1 MYIEQIIVNNYKIYY
16 GENTINFPNIPGKNI
31 SIISGD
37 NGYGKTTL
45 LTALVWCL
53 YGNQTQDI
61 DEFYKDKFVVT
72 GGYKGYLTSSLN
84 RLALSEGKTDFY
96 VSISLRDVEL
106 PGIQCDTM
114 IITRSYNISNSSDN
128 LKISI
133 DGNNSELV
141 DDIGQQ
147 VFIQDFILPKEI
159 AKFFFFDAE
168 KIVKIAEIQSIP
180 EKRLLSHA
188 YSEVLGMKKYEDLRN
203 VLNDMRIRFRKDSAT
218 DDERKRFKELGNEI
232 NRLER
237 LSESKSQ
244 RIQKLLV
251 DKNDLRISCDEIQG
265 KLLREGSVITIA
277 EMNAL
282 QDERAKLIEERKTLI
297 NEFRELFEL
306 APFAIAGNVI
316 ENIEDQLRIEDKY
329 KQSFFDQEILK
340 TKIDLIVNDLKN
352 DASDMMQKTGNRI
365 KEYYIRKISEL
376 MNKYLL
382 ESQDMKMGNASNIIH
397 DFSVEE
403 RNEFKSLV
411 SILKTTYR
419 EQLQS
424 LNRLLKINRLA
435 YADVSKKIKEAEA
448 IESDEI
454 IATYRKEK
462 QLLEDRIYTIDK
474 DIVSLSQE
482 SGAIENQLTL
492 TRRLFDEV
500 AIKVKVNEE
509 FQDKDMLVTRLIN
522 ELDEYI
528 ERMKIEKKA
537 SLEEKILINLNMLM
551 HKRDLIDRVTIEAD
565 NDLLDIHLIDK
576 RGNEISK
583 NDLSKGE
590 QQLYASS
597 LLKALIEES
606 GVHFPVFVDSP
617 LQKFD
622 EKHSK
627 NIINSFYPKISNQVV
642 LFPLLN
648 KELSEVEFNS
658 LCDHVSSAFIINN
671 YNEDASEFIAIE
683 EPSTLFN
690 KRYTGAKQLL
700 CSNR

>member
-1 MYIEQIIVNNYKIYY
+1 MYIEKIVINNYRIYH
-16 GENTINFPNIPGKNI
+16 GDNTIILSNAPGKNI

-61 DEFYKDKFVVT
+61 DEFYREKIAIA
-72 GGYKGYLTSSLN
+72 GGYKGYLTSSMN
-84 RLALSEGKTDFY
+84 RLALSEGETEYY
-96 VSISLRDVEL
+96 VSISLRGVEL

-114 IITRSYNISNSSDN
+114 KITRSYRMSSTSDN
-128 LKISI
+128 LRITI
-133 DGNNSELV
+133 DDNDSELV

-147 VFIQDFILPKEI
+147 IFIQDFILPKEI

-168 KIVKIAEIQSIP
+168 KIVKIAEIQSIQ

-203 VLNDMRIRFRKDSAT
+203 VLSDIRIRFKKDSAT
-218 DDERKRFKELGNEI
+218 DDERKQFKDLAIEI

-237 LSESKSQ
+237 LIEAKGQ

-251 DKNDLRISCDEIQG
+251 EKSDIRIMCDEVQE
-265 KLLREGSVITIA
+265 KLLREGGIITVA

-282 QDERAKLIEERKTLI
+282 RDERARLLEERKTLM
-297 NEFRELFEL
+297 NEFRELFEF
-306 APFAIAGNVI
+306 APFAIAGKAI
-316 ENIEDQLRIEDKY
+316 ENIEDQLHNEDRY
-329 KQSFFDQEILK
+329 KQSFFDKEILK
-340 TKIDLIVNDLKN
+340 AKISSIISSLENDISDVIQN
-352 DASDMMQKTGNRI
+352 ASNEI
-365 KEYYIRKISEL
+365 KEYYIGKISEL
-376 MNKYLL
+376 MNRHLL
-382 ESQDMKMGNASNIIH
+382 ESKDVANNEDFEIIH

-411 SILKTTYR
+411 SNLKTTYR
-419 EQLQS
+419 ERLQS
-424 LNRLLKINRLA
+424 LNRSLKTNRLA
-435 YADVSKKIKEAEA
+435 YTDISKKLTDAES
-448 IESDEI
+448 IESDELI
-454 IATYRKEK
+454 TAYRKEK
-462 QLLEDRIYTIDK
+462 ESLESRIHEIDK
-474 DIVSLSQE
+474 DIVTLSQE
-482 SGAIENQLTL
+482 SGALENQLIS
-492 TRRLFDEV
+492 TRRLFNEV
-500 AIKVKVNEE
+500 ARKVKVNEE
-509 FQDKDMLVTRLIN
+509 YQDKDRLVTRLID
-522 ELDEYI
+522 ELDDYVE
-528 ERMKIEKKA
+528 KIKIAKKA
-537 SLEEKILINLNMLM
+537 SLEEKVLVNLNMLM
-551 HKRDLIDRVTIEAD
+551 HKKDFIDRVIIEA
-565 NDLLDIHLIDK
+565 NGDLLDIHLFDK

-642 LFPLLN
+642 IFPLLN
-648 KELSEVEFNS
+648 KELSEVEFQL
-658 LCDHVSSAFIINN
+658 LCSHVNSAFIIDN
-671 YNEDASEFIAIE
+671 YNEDASGFREIE
-683 EPSTLFN
+683 DPSKLFDEIN
-690 KRYTGAKQLL
+690 AKQKQLL
-700 CSNR
+700 CLNQ